1 MSTPSNNAAMSPWAL
16 ENGHKI
22 ARLLQYHE
30 GPPYNIPAIL
40 DQALAPVRECL
51 EGLRDGGCWCGV
63 TPASNDEIVPAIYQD
78 HSDAC
83 LAAQQLWE
91 RLKIQ

>member
-1 MSTPSNNAAMSPWAL
+1 MSAPSKFADGLSR
-16 ENGHKI
+16 
-22 ARLLQYHE
+22 RLTHGLTE
-30 GPPYNIPAIL
+30 KELAWGTGII

-63 TPASNDEIVPAIYQD
+63 TPASDDEIVPAIYRD

-83 LAAQQLWE
+83 LTAQQLYE
-91 RLKIQ
+91 RLKQS